1 MIYFVKSLR
10 TCAHKGCKKKVL
22 VMDKRRSIGYCAAHA
37 PEEWLHL
44 AEENRA
50 RLFPDGNDETK

>member
-10 TCAHKGCKKKVL
+10 VCAHKGCKKKVL
-22 VMDKRRSIGYCAAHA
+22 VMDKRRAIGYCASHA
-37 PEEWLHL
+37 PEEWLHR

-50 RLFPDGNDETK
+50 RLFPDGD